1 MTRQTPNW
9 LQQGSYAASV
19 DRRLPGMIWPTAAC
33 YGGVVTVSS
42 GMTVN
47 IAVGSIAVPT
57 ANNTGTAVC
66 CWDAVEQCTLA
77 AAPASGSNRYDLVV
91 CQLRGNDIDGGAN
104 NDFLFVNVTGTAAA
118 TPTVPAV
125 PNNAVAVAQIY
136 VPGGSA
142 SIAGGNITDV
152 RPYQFIPAGEIA
164 YGSNTT
170 ALGGIT
176 TSGLEIVGV
185 TTNIVPGRRY
195 RITAS
200 VRGISSTVDGD
211 IFAFYILAGAT
222 NIREQLFRS
231 VGVSLGQGGQN
242 VVARWASTTTVGA
255 VRFGLNVVRIAGSG
269 TGSLAT
275 GAGPGQLNEITVENI
290 A

>member
-1 MTRQTPNW
+1 MTRQTPTW

-142 SIAGGNITDV
+142 SVTAGNITDV
-152 RPYQFIPAGEIA
+152 RPFPPFQRLGVVTRGPGNDLGFTGTTDTFVMQVTVYVVGGRNIRLQVSFPGANSAVVNDRA
-164 YGSNTT
+164 YLKFKEG
-170 ALGGIT
+170 
-176 TSGLEIVGV
+176 
-185 TTNIVPGRRY
+185 
-195 RITAS
+195 AS
-200 VRGISSTVDGD
+200 VLGTCNLNFNANFQSNGGAY
-211 IFAFYILAGAT
+211 FATLAPSA
-222 NIREQLFRS
+222 
-231 VGVSLGQGGQN
+231 GVHTYGLYVAGGTAGQN
-242 VVARWASTTTVGA
+242 YNLQTANAVIFEVIDVG
-255 VRFGLNVVRIAGSG
+255 
-269 TGSLAT
+269 
-275 GAGPGQLNEITVENI
+275 P
-290 A
+290 